1 MNSIIIQ
8 YKPYEDKYYHDLKKI
23 TLSAFKLT
31 SFNTDKQISSNKA
44 KQIAWE
50 LWCKPVLK
58 SDKKKYC
65 IIAIKDDKAIGYI
78 IYGVNAEYGKIL
90 NLKIGSIILIAI
102 DIKYQGKHKIAQTL
116 LKYVINIYLKYHIN
130 VIAVGTDIDNLPALI
145 NYIKNGF
152 QPILFWSTYRIYP
165 LNQQFKK
172 NNNIRIKEELKPTDK
187 ILKQFH
193 RPVSLLIDNRI
204 KDTLKKKLNQFIRK
218 KIAED
223 VKKEKI
229 KLFSVAC
236 KEDEVAFF
244 TIIKENRI
252 SDILGKELYRLN
264 DIVFLKKDNKLNKKI
279 LNYFLIYLKNKFKN
293 LYCIEIFVK
302 SNDWELIKLLEKT
315 DFHLIH
321 NAVTLHK
328 FI

>member
-8 YKPYEDKYYHDLKKI
+8 YKPYEDKYYQDLKKI

-31 SFNTDKQISSNKA
+31 SFNTDKQIPSHKA

-65 IIAIKDDKAIGYI
+65 ILAVKDNKAIGYI

-102 DIKYQGKHKIAQTL
+102 DEKYQGKHKIAQTL
-116 LKYVINIYLKYHIN
+116 LKYVINVYSKYHIN
-130 VIAVGTDIDNLPALI
+130 VITVGTDIDNLPAFI

-152 QPILFWSTYRIYP
+152 QPMLFWSTYRIYP
-165 LNQQFKK
+165 SDQQFKK
-172 NNNIRIKEELKPTDK
+172 NNNIKIKEEVKITDK

-204 KDTLKKKLNQFIRK
+204 KNPLKKKLAQFIRK

-223 VKKEKI
+223 VKNGKI
-229 KLFSVAC
+229 KLFSVIY
-236 KEDEVAFF
+236 KGDEIAFF

-252 SDILGKELYRLN
+252 SDILGKGLFRIN
-264 DIVFLKKDNKLNKKI
+264 DIVLLKKDNKLNKKV
-279 LNYFLIYLKNKFKN
+279 LNYFIIYLKNKFRN
-293 LYCIEIFVK
+293 LYCIEVFIK
-302 SNDWELIKLLEKT
+302 SNNWELIKLLEQT

-328 FI
+328 FM